1 MKKWLAMALLLLAP
15 ALRAGD
21 VALYYLNNAALDW
34 EGSGYRDNSTGGW
47 EIKDKPQGPAFAL
60 RWKQSL
66 TRDLDAQIF
75 YVRNK
80 PYYSFENGADGLAAL
95 NEQQTG
101 ETRIAMNEINI
112 DVRRPLEDSKF
123 GVLAGGQGI
132 SEIFNRKDISYWGTP
147 DTSTAREA
155 LCALG
160 GYLGVYTAG
169 LPAKNRGFYWDMDFS
184 IGHYFWT
191 HNAIKDYGGS
201 MHSNGFFYA
210 ARLEAGWQI
219 GRMRLGAGWI
229 RQEMEIIV
237 PAGKELP
244 ISKATASLPDN
255 KTDFSSPFIS
265 LTYVY

>member
-147 DTSTAREA
+147 DPSTRGRPSAPWEDTSASTRRAFPPRTAVFT
-155 LCALG
+155 G
-160 GYLGVYTAG
+160 T
-169 LPAKNRGFYWDMDFS
+169 
-184 IGHYFWT
+184 WT
-191 HNAIKDYGGS
+191 SPSGIT
-201 MHSNGFFYA
+201 F
-210 ARLEAGWQI
+210 
-219 GRMRLGAGWI
+219 GRTTR
-229 RQEMEIIV
+229 
-237 PAGKELP
+237 
-244 ISKATASLPDN
+244 
-255 KTDFSSPFIS
+255 
-265 LTYVY
+265 